1 MKYILLTNLRDVL
14 GVYAVYGVAN
24 VLLGRH
30 DQGEGKHTGSGDTVV
45 EPEDPAV
52 YVHVGDVQEPP
63 QLAEYLKHPLP
74 GYTPWNRNQSDKRK
88 LYIKKIAYNS
98 LQKGQ
103 G

>member
-1 MKYILLTNLRDVL
+1 MHIRVIHYTRKHIFLTNLRDVF

-30 DQGEGKHTGSGDTVV
+30 DQGEGEHTGSGHTVV

-74 GYTPWNRNQSDKRK
+74 VY
-88 LYIKKIAYNS
+88 AVE
-98 LQKGQ
+98 
-103 G
+103 

>member
-1 MKYILLTNLRDVL
+1 MHIRVIHYTRKHILLTNLRDVF

-30 DQGEGKHTGSGDTVV
+30 DQGEGEHTGSGHTVV

-74 GYTPWNRNQSDKRK
+74 VY
-88 LYIKKIAYNS
+88 AVE
-98 LQKGQ
+98 
-103 G
+103 